1 VYYLFDFDYS
11 VGFNFY
17 IGKLYLMSLVLLIF
31 EFALPNLCGRDALH
45 GVLRSSRGEAPN
57 TPVIKKKKKKVFNL
71 LTLKSEFLL
80 ISKNQIP
87 LLAFKSMFKQ
97 IFFFPVIPSKFLY
110 SLYPFPHPCPLS
122 PLFYL
127 FLLSKLTTTM
137 EIGLWPWLKLYGPSS
152 LAMEVEPLSS
162 SMGMEV
168 P

>member
-17 IGKLYLMSLVLLIF
+17 IGKLYL
-31 EFALPNLCGRDALH
+31 
-45 GVLRSSRGEAPN
+45 
-57 TPVIKKKKKKVFNL
+57 
-71 LTLKSEFLL
+71 
-80 ISKNQIP
+80 
-87 LLAFKSMFKQ
+87 
-97 IFFFPVIPSKFLY
+97 Y
-110 SLYPFPHPCPLS
+110 SLYPFPHPYPLS